1 MNKKKF
7 KSHRSKKSKFN
18 LQQLEPYHNNIKIFI
33 SFFCKEMKY
42 CYMNSIIKSF
52 GMLGWKRFEFMTMI
66 YFNIK
71 LLLLSW

>member
-1 MNKKKF
+1 MNKKEF

-18 LQQLEPYHNNIKIFI
+18 LQQLEPYHNIKIFI
-33 SFFCKEMKY
+33 LFFCEEIKY
-42 CYMNSIIKSF
+42 WYMYSIMKSF
-52 GMLGWKRFEFMTMI
+52 GMLSWKRFEFMTMI